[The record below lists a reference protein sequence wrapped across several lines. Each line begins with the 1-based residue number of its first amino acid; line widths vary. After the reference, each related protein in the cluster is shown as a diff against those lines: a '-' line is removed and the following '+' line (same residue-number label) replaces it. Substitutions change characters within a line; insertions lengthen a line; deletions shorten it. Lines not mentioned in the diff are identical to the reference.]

1 MTTRHQ
7 SFLDKL
13 QGKPIP
19 QCPSEERYPGIQY
32 ALKPS
37 ITLVVGRKGM
47 GKSQMIVSLLKDPK
61 GLKFLYD
68 RIIIFS
74 GTFKTQYEKLWSKL
88 SPKGIVV
95 FEDLDETVLTKVYE
109 EQLGSQESVCIISDD
124 MDEQWRRLDSG
135 LMNRVITNSRHCNL
149 SLIFLVQ
156 KLTQLPTTLRSNSD
170 CVVAYATSCH
180 REFTAL
186 HNEFSHCGSRQ
197 FHQFF
202 VEATKEPY
210 SFLVCCVQGG
220 KVGMYINWSQ
230 KIY

>member
-1 MTTRHQ
+1 MT
-7 SFLDKL
+7 
-13 QGKPIP
+13 
-19 QCPSEERYPGIQY
+19 
-32 ALKPS
+32 
-37 ITLVVGRKGM
+37 
-47 GKSQMIVSLLKDPK
+47 VSLLKDQK

-74 GTFKTQYEKLWSKL
+74 GTFKTQYEKLWSQL
-88 SPKGIVV
+88 SPKGITVI
-95 FEDLDETVLTKVYE
+95 EELDETVLMKIYE
-109 EQLGSQESVCIISDD
+109 EQLGSKEFVCIISDD
-124 MDEQWRRLDSG
+124 MDTQWAKIDSG

-149 SLIFLVQ
+149 SLCFLVQ
-156 KLTQLPTTLRSNSD
+156 KMTMVPTIIRSNAD

-180 REFTAL
+180 REFQAL

-220 KVGMYINWSQ
+220 KVEMYINWSQ

>member
-1 MTTRHQ
+1 M
-7 SFLDKL
+7 
-13 QGKPIP
+13 
-19 QCPSEERYPGIQY
+19 C
-32 ALKPS
+32 
-37 ITLVVGRKGM
+37 
-47 GKSQMIVSLLKDPK
+47 VSLLKDSR

-74 GTFKTQYEKLWSKL
+74 GTFKTQYEKLWSQL

-109 EQLGSQESVCIISDD
+109 EQLGSKESVCIISDD
-124 MDEQWRRLDSG
+124 MDTQWGKIDSG
-135 LMNRVITNSRHCNL
+135 LMNKVITNSRHCNL
-149 SLIFLVQ
+149 SLCFLVQ
-156 KLTQLPTTLRSNSD
+156 KMTMVPTIIRSNAD
-170 CVVAYATSCH
+170 CVVAYSTSCH
-180 REFTAL
+180 REFEAIY
-186 HNEFSHCGSRQ
+186 NEFSHCSKKE
-197 FHQFF
+197 FHKFF